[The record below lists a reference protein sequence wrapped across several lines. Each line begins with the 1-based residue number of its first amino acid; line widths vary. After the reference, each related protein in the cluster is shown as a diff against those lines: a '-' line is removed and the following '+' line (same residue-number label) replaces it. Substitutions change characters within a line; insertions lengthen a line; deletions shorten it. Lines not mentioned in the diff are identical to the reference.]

1 MELAIQVRETLIGVG
16 DKNHRALT
24 VCLSTCLD

>member
-16 DKNHRALT
+16 DKNHRALL
-24 VCLSTCLD
+24 VCLSVCLD